1 MNRIKSLL
9 GVFAFSLLVL
19 SLPMVASAQWGGGNN
34 RDRNRDRDRDDDYYG
49 RDRDD
54 DRYGRQNGYY
64 NYSRLRDTVRR
75 LERDSND
82 FVKFVDRAL
91 DRSRYDDSR
100 REDQLNNLVKDFRRA
115 ADRLEDRFDSR
126 NLYRSQSEA
135 QQVIN
140 LGNQIDR
147 SLRRYRLGWDVE
159 NYWYNN
165 LKNQVR
171 EIENAYRYNNR
182 GNNRNRDWRDIF
194 RF

>member
-34 RDRNRDRDRDDDYYG
+34 RDRNRDRDRDDEYG
-49 RDRDD
+49 RNRDD
-54 DRYGRQNGYY
+54 DRYGRNNGYY
-64 NYSRLRDTVRR
+64 NNSRLRDAVRR

-126 NLYRSQSEA
+126 NLYRSQSEV

>member
-19 SLPMVASAQWGGGNN
+19 SLPMVASAQWGGNG
-34 RDRNRDRDRDDDYYG
+34 RDRNRDRDDDYYG

-54 DRYGRQNGYY
+54 DRYGRNNGYY
-64 NYSRLRDTVRR
+64 NNSRLRDAVRR

-165 LKNQVR
+165 LKFQVR